1 MRRVLAVFL
10 AVVLTV
16 TAQSALIK
24 ASEDDPV
31 SVSFDEQTAT
41 LTVTGSGNVNSLDVS
56 SYAAK
61 TKKIVV
67 GEGITILESGGFE
80 DFRFVTE
87 IKLPSSLTL
96 IGWGAFENCKLLTD
110 ISLPDG
116 LKSIGGSTFH
126 GCTSLTEVTIPD
138 GVTEIGNTAFEG
150 CTSLKSIHLPSQLT
164 KLSGST
170 FGGCTSLSEVTIP
183 DGVTE
188 IDNSAFWGCTSLKSI
203 HLPSQLTKLGGGA
216 FDDCTSLT
224 EVTIPDGVW
233 KIDYGTFK
241 DCTSLT
247 KVTIPDGVVAIDNL
261 AFGGCTSLKSIHLPS
276 QLMELGKDVFGYST
290 CIFCHNAYTVQ
301 YCKDNNLTYIDN
313 VNPLDI
319 NQADIILPDDQFI
332 YTGKEIK
339 PAVTLSFA
347 YGSSQTGSVR
357 FDSAYAPT
365 DGYRL
370 TEGEDYTLSYRNNTE
385 CGTASVTV
393 TGIGIYTGSK
403 TIEYEIYKEITG
415 CDIQQEYTKILYN
428 GEAHRPAITV
438 KDGDTTLVE
447 NQDYSLTYQNNV
459 NDGTATVLV
468 RGMGIYKGEKK
479 LTFSIYKIPIDSC
492 TISQEY
498 TKILYNGEQ
507 HRPAITVK
515 DGDTTLVENQDYSL
529 TYQNNINEGTAT
541 VLVRGMGIYKGEKK
555 LTFSIYKI
563 PIDSCTIS
571 QEYTKIL
578 YNGEQHRPAITVKDG
593 DTTLVENQDYSL
605 TYQNNINEGTATVLV
620 RGMGIYKGE
629 KKLTFSIYK
638 IPIDSCT
645 ISQEYTE
652 IVYDGSEK
660 KPAITVKDAE
670 GNLLVEN
677 KHYTL
682 IYENTTNPGT
692 ANVFVRGIGI
702 YKSEKQL
709 TYTIEPIDIESAD
722 IKLDETIF
730 TYDGSSKKP
739 QVVVT
744 IAGNTLTQDVDYT
757 LSYENNI
764 TAGTAFAVIQ
774 GIGHYKGVVKM
785 TFTIVPYSGGG
796 DSVYDKD
803 NTLISNNMIYT
814 ITDDEE
820 NEVEVTS
827 FSNKKLTNLVIP
839 ATVKSGDK
847 EYKVTSIGQKAFYK
861 NTKLKRITI
870 GNNITSIEDYAFY
883 GCKNVTSIKMGKS
896 VEIIGASS
904 FRKCTKL
911 TGIVLPKSIDE
922 LGKNAFYGCKKL
934 KTITILAD
942 SVIDVSENAI
952 KGISQ
957 RAVIKVPK
965 KLVKGYKKELK
976 GKTGFKKTMKLKKK

>member
-1 MRRVLAVFL
+1 MRKQMRRVLAVFL

-16 TAQSALIK
+16 TAQPALIK
-24 ASEDDPV
+24 ASEDDSV

-41 LTVTGSGNVNSLDVS
+41 LTLTGRGDVSNLNVS
-56 SYAAK
+56 SYAKK
-61 TKKIVV
+61 TKEIVV
-67 GEGITILESGGFE
+67 GEGITSLESGFFWP
-80 DFRFVTE
+80 FRSFVTK
-87 IKLPSSLTL
+87 IKLPSSLTC
-96 IGWGAFENCKLLTD
+96 IAVSAFKGCESLTD

-116 LKSIGGSTFH
+116 VSSIGAGAFE
-126 GCTSLTEVTIPD
+126 GCALTDVTIPD
-138 GVTEIGNTAFEG
+138 SVTELGEG
-150 CTSLKSIHLPSQLT
+150 C
-164 KLSGST
+164 
-170 FGGCTSLSEVTIP
+170 FF
-183 DGVTE
+183 D
-188 IDNSAFWGCTSLKSI
+188 CTSLKSI
-203 HLPSQLTKLGGGA
+203 HLPSQLTKLGKKTFIG
-216 FDDCTSLT
+216 CTSLRN
-224 EVTIPDGVW
+224 VTIPD
-233 KIDYGTFK
+233 
-241 DCTSLT
+241 S
-247 KVTIPDGVVAIDNL
+247 VT
-261 AFGGCTSLKSIHLPS
+261 
-276 QLMELGKDVFGYST
+276 ELGEDVFEHGGSL
-290 CIFCHNAYTVQ
+290 CIFCHNAYAVQ

-313 VNPLDI
+313 VNPLDV
-319 NQADIILPDDQFI
+319 NQADIILSGEQFM

-347 YGSSQTGSVR
+347 YGSNQTGSVR
-357 FDSAYAPT
+357 FDSAYAPA
-365 DGYRL
+365 DGYLL
-370 TEGEDYTLSYRNNTE
+370 TEGEDYTLSYRDNTE
-385 CGTASVTV
+385 SGTASVTV

-415 CDIQQEYTKILYN
+415 CDIQQEYTKISYN
-428 GEAHRPAITV
+428 GEPQRPAITV

-459 NDGTATVLV
+459 
-468 RGMGIYKGEKK
+468 Y
-479 LTFSIYKIPIDSC
+479 
-492 TISQEY
+492 
-498 TKILYNGEQ
+498 
-507 HRPAITVK
+507 
-515 DGDTTLVENQDYSL
+515 
-529 TYQNNINEGTAT
+529 EGTAT
-541 VLVRGMGIYKGEKK
+541 VLVRGMGIYKGEKE
-555 LTFSIYKI
+555 LTFSIYK
-563 PIDSCTIS
+563 
-571 QEYTKIL
+571 
-578 YNGEQHRPAITVKDG
+578 
-593 DTTLVENQDYSL
+593 
-605 TYQNNINEGTATVLV
+605 
-620 RGMGIYKGE
+620 M
-629 KKLTFSIYK
+629 
-638 IPIDSCT
+638 PIDSCT

-670 GNLLVEN
+670 GNLLEEN

-682 IYENTTNPGT
+682 IYENTTNPGMAT
-692 ANVFVRGIGI
+692 VFVRGIGI

-709 TYTIEPIDIESAD
+709 TYTIEPIDIKPAD
-722 IKLDETIF
+722 VKLDETIF
-730 TYDGSSKKP
+730 TYDGSSKNP

-744 IAGNTLTQDVDYT
+744 LAGNTLTQDVDFT

-774 GIGHYKGVVKM
+774 GIGHYKGTVKM

-861 NTKLKRITI
+861 NTNLKRITI

-911 TGIVLPKSIDE
+911 TGIVLPKSVDE

-942 SVIDVSENAI
+942 SVVDVSENAI

-965 KLVKGYKKELK
+965 KMVKGYKKELK

>member
-1 MRRVLAVFL
+1 MRKQMRRVLAVFL

-571 QEYTKIL
+571 QEYT
-578 YNGEQHRPAITVKDG
+578 
-593 DTTLVENQDYSL
+593 
-605 TYQNNINEGTATVLV
+605 
-620 RGMGIYKGE
+620 
-629 KKLTFSIYK
+629 
-638 IPIDSCT
+638 
-645 ISQEYTE
+645 E